1 MLKIVRLSFKA
12 LKRTH
17 IAAHMV
23 IILVVGF
30 ITTRTVVVLLMTNVK
45 MADGASRTIL
55 VGVWKD
61 GADIIVPRNRIKYVK
76 TEHLYH
82 FLTDTMIYF
91 YNLI

>member
-1 MLKIVRLSFKA
+1 MLKIVRLSSKA

-23 IILVVGF
+23 IIHAVGF
-30 ITTRTVVVLLMTNVK
+30 ITTRAVDALLMINVK

-61 GADIIVPRNRIKYVK
+61 GADIIAPKNQI
-76 TEHLYH
+76 
-82 FLTDTMIYF
+82 
-91 YNLI
+91 